1 MQVGRALRSE
11 HARAR
16 SAYPRDPL
24 SLRSTRRTRLSHPAA
39 SPRVHRSNLL
49 YALARCSSSA
59 RTQRLLRSCAPV
71 PWSHATMLGG
81 SDDFS
86 LRCSR
91 SCAEHYVGCSHFEA
105 RAPLCA
111 CGLCRVRSIRWSAC
125 GTLNARSRWSC
136 GVSPWSWAVR
146 MRSRGAARD
155 GVRYVWRFARIVE
168 RRRRRCASVACGCT
182 RRWKVELLKPLEGS
196 CVRLP

>member
-1 MQVGRALRSE
+1 MCFPSRLRSSATLTSLPSLRRCLPTWGERLSSRDAGGSRASKRARPREIRISPRSSQPQE
-11 HARAR
+11 HAAHAFEP
-16 SAYPRDPL
+16 S
-24 SLRSTRRTRLSHPAA
+24 LSHPAA

-136 GVSPWSWAVR
+136 GVSP
-146 MRSRGAARD
+146 
-155 GVRYVWRFARIVE
+155 
-168 RRRRRCASVACGCT
+168 
-182 RRWKVELLKPLEGS
+182 
-196 CVRLP
+196 